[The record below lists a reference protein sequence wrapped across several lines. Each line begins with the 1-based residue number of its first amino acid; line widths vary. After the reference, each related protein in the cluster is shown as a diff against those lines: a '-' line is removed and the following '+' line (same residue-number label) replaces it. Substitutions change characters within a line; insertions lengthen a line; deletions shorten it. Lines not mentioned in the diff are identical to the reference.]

1 MRIVAG
7 IIAAASG
14 AFWLLCAFRV
24 LQSRCTTD
32 PAVNP
37 HGYAL
42 IFGAVLALPAG
53 LICALAL
60 PARARRIALPVYA
73 VVSVLLLAAWF
84 TA

>member
-7 IIAAASG
+7 IIAAVSG
-14 AFWLLCAFRV
+14 AFWLLCGYRV
-24 LQSRCTTD
+24 LESRLATD
-32 PAVNP
+32 PAVDP

-42 IFGAVLALPAG
+42 IFGTVLALPAG

-60 PARARRIALPVYA
+60 PARTRRVALPVYA
-73 VVSVLLLAAWF
+73 AVSVLLLAALF

>member
-7 IIAAASG
+7 IIAALSG
-14 AFWLLCAFRV
+14 AFWLLCGYRV
-24 LQSRCTTD
+24 LESRFATD
-32 PAVNP
+32 PAVDP

-42 IFGAVLALPAG
+42 IFGAVLSLPAG
-53 LICALAL
+53 LVCALAL

-73 VVSVLLLAAWF
+73 VVSVLLLAGWF